1 MKTQFETIGGYPTIF
16 ATNEEKLTNEYGL
29 QYFKRMYHD
38 WKNST
43 DLSYQDRKRSF
54 EKLQLSCSKY

>member
-29 QYFKRMYHD
+29 QYFKKDVSRLEKQHRP
-38 WKNST
+38 K
-43 DLSYQDRKRSF
+43 LSRQKK
-54 EKLQLSCSKY
+54 KL